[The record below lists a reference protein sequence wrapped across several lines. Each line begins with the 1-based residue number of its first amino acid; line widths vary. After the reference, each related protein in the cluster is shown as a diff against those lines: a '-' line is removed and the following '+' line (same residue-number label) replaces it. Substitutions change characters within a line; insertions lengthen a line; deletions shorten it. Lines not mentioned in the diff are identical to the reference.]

1 MPDLDY
7 SFTEAQPNIEVVV
20 GDLRDRSG
28 LAQAC
33 RGVEWAVYL
42 AAIMPPLSEENR
54 DLAYSVNVE
63 GTLWLIEALPS
74 LHTPLVF
81 ASSVATYG
89 VPKTDVVDVNHPQ
102 ESIDFYGETKLQN
115 ERDIRNIWLRQ

>member
-1 MPDLDY
+1 M
-7 SFTEAQPNIEVVV
+7 
-20 GDLRDRSG
+20 RDRSE

-33 RGVEWAVYL
+33 QGVEWVVYP
-42 AAIMPPLSEENR
+42 ATIMLPLSEENH
-54 DLAYSVNVE
+54 DLAHSVNIE
-63 GTLWLIEALPS
+63 GTRWLIKALAP
-74 LHTPLVF
+74 HTPLVF

-102 ESIDFYGETKLQN
+102 RPRDFYSETKLQN